1 MKISKKSRYGLR
13 AMIDLALKDQQGSM
27 SINMIADRLNV
38 STGYLEQAFTLLK
51 KGKLVTSIRGAQG
64 GYKLALPAE
73 DITIGDILR
82 VMIGDLSI
90 IGETD
95 KNKRLDDTMGKC
107 IEKSIWDE
115 INNFIN
121 NFLDSITLK
130 EMAEKVDKAKTT
142 QDMYYI

>member
-1 MKISKKSRYGLR
+1 
-13 AMIDLALKDQQGSM
+13 MIDLALKDQQGSM
-27 SINMIADRLNV
+27 SINMIAGRLNV

-95 KNKRLDDTMGKC
+95 KNERLDDTMGKC
-107 IEKSIWDE
+107 IEKNIWDE

>member
-107 IEKSIWDE
+107 IEKNIWDE